1 MTVIEKVKEYR
12 ITVRQFLTKSQSNPV
27 PLRTMFGVIERESER
42 AYYVKLQ
49 GKPEPASS
57 CLHCGR
63 QITNPVSLL
72 YGIGPVCGGH
82 FHMNPLKS
90 EADLDAFVAELREK
104 MSKVKF
110 EGWLPK
116 AHIEV
121 EETGDYI
128 EVDSTP
134 KKKPVPKKEV
144 DKTEGYKLEI
154 TDDLIGQ
161 LTRELHE
168 SLS

>member
-1 MTVIEKVKEYR
+1 
-12 ITVRQFLTKSQSNPV
+12 
-27 PLRTMFGVIERESER
+27 
-42 AYYVKLQ
+42 
-49 GKPEPASS
+49 
-57 CLHCGR
+57 
-63 QITNPVSLL
+63 
-72 YGIGPVCGGH
+72 
-82 FHMNPLKS
+82 MNPLKS
-90 EADLDAFVAELREK
+90 EEDLEAFVAELREK
-104 MSKVKF
+104 MSKVKY